1 MPTAADVPAA
11 SSQAVSCW
19 SLTRRRRSPCT
30 SPMIPR
36 PVARITRRELGRR
49 TQRGP
54 SSSRVPLLRAARQR
68 HAHTRGRARER
79 ERRQRGG
86 GERRERG
93 QWTAASVWRCGD
105 QGGCTGC
112 LDDHRVMS
120 VGAWR
125 PAAAADDDPEAAFP
139 AWRHE
144 RAGDS
149 AASGFSSASSELA
162 PRVRLL
168 RMCRAPRYYGA
179 TSSSSSS

>member
-1 MPTAADVPAA
+1 MQFPEEGEGRKRLTPRSMPTAADVPAA

-19 SLTRRRRSPCT
+19 SLTRSSPCT

-36 PVARITRRELGRR
+36 AVARITRRELGRR
-49 TQRGP
+49 T
-54 SSSRVPLLRAARQR
+54 LLRAAR

-86 GERRERG
+86 ERRERG
-93 QWTAASVWRCGD
+93 RRTRAAATAASAWRCGD
-105 QGGCTGC
+105 QGGGCTGC

-139 AWRHE
+139 AGGTRG
-144 RAGDS
+144 R
-149 AASGFSSASSELA
+149 
-162 PRVRLL
+162 
-168 RMCRAPRYYGA
+168 
-179 TSSSSSS
+179 